1 MSSILEML
9 QEKLGSEGISQ
20 ISQKLGADRN
30 STENAISA
38 ALPALVGALGKKS
51 SDQAGL
57 GGLMSMLDRDGDGN
71 VLDDL
76 PGFLSGTS
84 SGSSNQPL
92 GIGASDLLGSLL
104 GGSQS
109 RVETGVQ
116 KASGLS
122 NSATSQLLKM
132 LAPMVLGAVMKSK
145 TSNNLDAGGL
155 RDFLGNEK
163 ASVEKKTGGMI
174 GRLLDQDGDGDF
186 DLTDVAKLAMGKLF
200 GKK

>member
-1 MSSILEML
+1 
-9 QEKLGSEGISQ
+9 
-20 ISQKLGADRN
+20 
-30 STENAISA
+30 
-38 ALPALVGALGKKS
+38 
-51 SDQAGL
+51 
-57 GGLMSMLDRDGDGN
+57 MSMLDRDGDGN

-76 PGFLSGTS
+76 PGFLSGI
-84 SGSSNQPL
+84 GGGASNPQV
-92 GIGASDLLGSLL
+92 GIGASDLLGNLL
-104 GGSQS
+104 GGSQA

-186 DLTDVAKLAMGKLF
+186 DLTDVAKLAVGKLF